1 MRVARRVV
9 ALRGPLRA
17 AGPGILDACHRCR
30 SLCGSLVR
38 PPRLA
43 VTAAVAIVP
52 LGVPLGVPLRSA
64 ALLWRRAG
72 RGLVLACSRRPA
84 HPGDALADQRFN
96 GGDGLAVGAGDDR
109 DRGAAAA
116 SAA

>member
-1 MRVARRVV
+1 MAGTSPAMTDAMLYGKSGLRAHDRPQQECRQMRVARRVV
-9 ALRGPLRA
+9 ALRGPLWPLRA

-30 SLCGSLVR
+30 SLCGSLFR

-64 ALLWRRAG
+64 ALLW
-72 RGLVLACSRRPA
+72 
-84 HPGDALADQRFN
+84 
-96 GGDGLAVGAGDDR
+96 
-109 DRGAAAA
+109 
-116 SAA
+116 